1 MNGLNRGFPGI
12 LSFGKSDTGLKRSNN
27 EDTLILRPEI
37 GLFAV
42 ADGMGGAAAGE
53 VASQIFAETV
63 SRVFGEKERVSGQ
76 ETHDLVQ
83 EVFRQANEKILN
95 HVKENSQH
103 KGMGCTAELLAFNQD
118 HYVLGHVGDS
128 RTYLFRRGELKQLT
142 LDHSLVQD
150 QVDQG
155 LITAEEAR
163 KHSLRNVIL
172 RAVGVNEFLAVDLIR
187 GKGVPGDLLLLCS
200 DGLSDMVDDPSI
212 ANVLSH
218 PVGVAQ
224 KVERL
229 IELAKSAGGHDNIT
243 VVLCEVMAS

>member
-1 MNGLNRGFPGI
+1 MNGFGKGSLRL
-12 LSFGKSDTGLKRSNN
+12 LSFGKTDTGLKRSNN
-27 EDTLILRPEI
+27 EDRFISRPEI

-63 SRVFGEKERVSGQ
+63 SEVLAEKGRAAGQ
-76 ETHDLVQ
+76 ETLNLIQ
-83 EVFRQANEKILN
+83 EVFRLANERILN

-103 KGMGCTAELLAFNQD
+103 RGMGCTAELLVFDQGR
-118 HYVLGHVGDS
+118 YVLGHVGDS
-128 RTYLFRRGELKQLT
+128 RTYLFRQGELKQLT

-150 QVDQG
+150 QVDRG
-155 LITAEEAR
+155 LITAQEAK

-172 RAVGVNEFLAVDLIR
+172 RAVGVNEILAVDLIR
-187 GKGVPGDLLLLCS
+187 GKGLPGDLLLLCS
-200 DGLSDMVDDPSI
+200 DGLTDMVDDSSI
-212 ANVLSH
+212 GDVLSRSLS
-218 PVGVAQ
+218 VVQ
-224 KVERL
+224 KAETL

>member
-1 MNGLNRGFPGI
+1 MDGLNRSFPRL

-27 EDTLILRPEI
+27 EDMLILRPEI
-37 GLFAV
+37 GLFGV

-53 VASQIFAETV
+53 VASQLFAEIV
-63 SRVFGEKERVSGQ
+63 FGVFGEKERVSGQ
-76 ETHDLVQ
+76 ATLDLVQ
-83 EVFRQANEKILN
+83 EVFRQANGKILD

-103 KGMGCTAELLAFNQD
+103 KGMGCTAELLVFDQD

-150 QVDQG
+150 QVDRG

-172 RAVGVNEFLAVDLIR
+172 RAVGINEFLAVDLIR
-187 GKGVPGDLLLLCS
+187 GKEVPGDLFLLCS

-218 PVGVAQ
+218 PVDVAQ

-243 VVLCEVMAS
+243 VVLCEVIAS

>member
-1 MNGLNRGFPGI
+1 MNGLDRDFPRI
-12 LSFGKSDTGLKRSNN
+12 LSFGKSDAGLKRSNN
-27 EDTLILRPEI
+27 EDMLILRPEI

-63 SRVFGEKERVSGQ
+63 SRVFGEKKGLSGL
-76 ETHDLVQ
+76 ETLDLVQ
-83 EVFRQANEKILN
+83 EVFRQANEEILN

-103 KGMGCTAELLAFNQD
+103 KGMGCTAELLAFDQD
-118 HYVLGHVGDS
+118 RYVLGHVGDS

-150 QVDQG
+150 QVDRG

-163 KHSLRNVIL
+163 RHSFRSVIL
-172 RAVGVNEFLAVDLIR
+172 RAVGVNETLAVDLVR
-187 GKGVPGDLLLLCS
+187 GRSLPGDLLLLCS
-200 DGLSDMVDDPSI
+200 DGLTDMVDDPSI
-212 ANVLSH
+212 HNVLSR
-218 PVGVAQ
+218 PGNIALKAEELV
-224 KVERL
+224 
-229 IELAKSAGGHDNIT
+229 ELAKSAGGYDNIT